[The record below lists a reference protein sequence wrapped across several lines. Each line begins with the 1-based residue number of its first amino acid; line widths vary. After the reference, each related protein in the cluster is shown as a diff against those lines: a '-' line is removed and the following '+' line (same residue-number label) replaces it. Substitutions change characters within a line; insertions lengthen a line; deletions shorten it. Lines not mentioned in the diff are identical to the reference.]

1 MAELRY
7 NPLLDD
13 WTMVSADRSK
23 RPDMPKDYCPFDPG
37 SGKVPD
43 VYDVL
48 KYDND
53 FPILS
58 QNPPEPDKIGS
69 ELYKTD
75 YSYGKCDVIL
85 YSPDHYASLHELDV
99 NHIVKLVN
107 LWEERFIELSKD
119 EKIVY
124 VFPFE
129 NRGKEVGTTMP
140 HPHGQIYGYSKMPLR
155 LRLELENAKNYK
167 EENGKCVFCQMNEDE
182 KAFGERVVYENEH
195 FIAYVPFFSEY
206 PYGVYISAKEHINNF
221 TDFDEGMKISFAQ
234 ILKDLTGGF
243 DTLFNREFPYMMCI
257 YQNPVNSEKYSD
269 SKDYYHFHVKFF
281 PPLRGEN
288 SIKWNA
294 SSETGA
300 WVHGNPRRVEE
311 TAGELREAITRYK
324 DVK

>member
-13 WTMVSADRSK
+13 WTMVSANRSK

-37 SGKVPD
+37 SGKVPED
-43 VYDVL
+43 YDVL

-58 QNPPEPDKIGS
+58 QNPPEPDDVGS

-85 YSPDHYASLHELDV
+85 YSPDHYASLHELSV
-99 NHIVKLVN
+99 EHIVKLVD
-107 LWEERFIELSKD
+107 LWEERTIELSRD
-119 EKIVY
+119 EKIKY
-124 VFPFE
+124 IFPFE
-129 NRGKEVGTTMP
+129 NRGEEVGTTMP

-155 LRLELENAKNYK
+155 LRLELENAKNYY
-167 EENGKCVFCQMNEDE
+167 EENGKCVFCQMKDDE
-182 KAFGERVVYENEH
+182 EAFGERVVMENEH
-195 FIAYVPFFSEY
+195 FIAFIPFFSEY
-206 PYGVYISAKEHINNF
+206 PFGVYILPKEHISNF
-221 TDFDEGMKISFAQ
+221 TEFDEGMKTSFAEM
-234 ILKDLTGGF
+234 LKRLTGSF
-243 DTLFNREFPYMMCI
+243 DTLYDRKFPYMMCI
-257 YQNPVNSEKYSD
+257 YQNPVNSPEYGNVE
-269 SKDYYHFHVKFF
+269 DYYHFHVKFF
-281 PPLRGEN
+281 PPLRGAN

-311 TAGELREAITRYK
+311 TAAELRDAVVRYDNAK
-324 DVK
+324 